1 MQDVVERS
9 HEKSSML
16 QGFGDAV
23 LRAEALEDQLVKSQ
37 KHAAAMPSKLDAAF
51 AKYHN
56 DIQEMQAK
64 DGDLVRKNKSL
75 RNKNKG
81 TPLDLLSTCWRSR
94 GSLTRCSLLLAEL
107 ETRVE
112 QLKTSET
119 DLKNL
124 FYREQEA
131 RQVLE
136 LDYKELAYE
145 CDKHMELRIAS
156 DRDLVNGYK
165 SLQKL
170 NEDCEKLRA
179 QLKELEE
186 AALPIARLLMPH
198 PGGPKIAPLVD
209 RLKEAPSRLAVYV
222 KHLARSIPNQV
233 LAFMKSYFPKAP
245 VDVVAGGL
253 AANCTDEQ
261 YASCWSRW
269 RPLQNKSPTSLISSS
284 PVIVSL

>member
-1 MQDVVERS
+1 MLHGYGDV
-9 HEKSSML
+9 
-16 QGFGDAV
+16 V
-23 LRAEALEDQLVKSQ
+23 LRAEALEDQLVKSR
-37 KHAAAMPSKLDAAF
+37 KHAAAMQSKLDAAF
-51 AKYHN
+51 SKYHN

-64 DGDLVRKNKSL
+64 GDDLVRKNKSL

-81 TPLDLLSTCWRSR
+81 TPPDLLSTCWRSR
-94 GSLTRCSLLLAEL
+94 GSLTHCSLLFAEL

-136 LDYKELAYE
+136 LAYKELAYE
-145 CDKHMELRIAS
+145 CEKHMELRIAS
-156 DRDLVNGYK
+156 DRDLVNCYK

-179 QLKELEE
+179 ELEELEE
-186 AALPIARLLMPH
+186 AALPITRLLVPH

-209 RLKEAPSRLAVYV
+209 RLMEASSRLAAYV
-222 KHLARSIPNQV
+222 KHLAKSIPNQV
-233 LAFMKSYFPKAP
+233 LAFMKTYFPNAP
-245 VDVVAGGL
+245 VGVVAGGL

-261 YASCWSRW
+261 YAELLEQMA
-269 RPLQNKSPTSLISSS
+269 PIAEQVAEKLNLQ
-284 PVIVSL
+284 

>member
-1 MQDVVERS
+1 VQNVVERFR
-9 HEKSSML
+9 EKSNML

-23 LRAEALEDQLVKSQ
+23 LRAEALEDQLMKSR
-37 KHAAAMPSKLDAAF
+37 KHAAAMQSKLDTAF

-64 DGDLVRKNKSL
+64 SDDLVRKNKSL

-81 TPLDLLSTCWRSR
+81 TPLVLLSTCWRSR
-94 GSLTRCSLLLAEL
+94 GSLTRRALLLAEL

-112 QLKTSET
+112 QLKALET

-136 LDYKELAYE
+136 LDYKELACE
-145 CDKHMELRIAS
+145 CDKHMETRIAS
-156 DRDLVNGYK
+156 DRDLVNCYK

-186 AALPIARLLMPH
+186 AALPIARLLVPH

-209 RLKEAPSRLAVYV
+209 RLKEAPGRLAAYV
-222 KHLARSIPNQV
+222 KHLAKSIPNQV
-233 LAFMKSYFPKAP
+233 LAFMKSYVSKAP

-261 YASCWSRW
+261 YAELLEQKA
-269 RPLQNKSPTSLISSS
+269 PIAEQVADKLNLQ
-284 PVIVSL
+284 